1 MKKRFLSVIALMLM
15 LALCLTACGGNGG
28 TETEG
33 EGGEAAPLSVCYVS
47 TSNRGDDIFVD
58 MIYGALERIRDEQG
72 IEIHIVEM
80 DNDASIYESTMLD
93 VCDSGEY
100 DLIVT
105 GFFSMV
111 DPTLVAAEQY
121 PDQKFLVFDTA
132 VDFSSGKYN
141 NVVSVETLQNEGSFL
156 AGALAAMMT
165 TSDIEGMNA
174 DKTIGYVSAFPG
186 AGMDDWLTGY
196 IDGAHWID
204 PEIKILYGYS
214 STFTDTSAA
223 KEVALAQYQLGAD
236 VVFSV
241 EDIAGIGVA
250 EAAIELNGYSIDCN
264 SDLAMKIIETHPE
277 AAKRI
282 VTSMCKDFG
291 TIIYDMV
298 TDYTQDELAF
308 GEHRRYGLADRGVF
322 LADNE
327 IYRGIVTEEMLAKL
341 AEAEEKILS
350 GEIVVSTTIGV
361 DQATYEALIARAQA
375 N

>member
-15 LALCLTACGGNGG
+15 LALCLTACGGKG

-33 EGGEAAPLSVCYVS
+33 EGGEAAPLKVCYVS

-58 MIYGALERIRDEQG
+58 MIYGALERVRDEQG

-80 DNDASIYESTMLD
+80 DNDTSIYESTMLD

-105 GFFSMV
+105 GFFDMV
-111 DPTLVAAEQY
+111 DPSCVAAEQY
-121 PDQKFLVFDTA
+121 PDQKILVFDTA
-132 VDFSSGKYN
+132 MDYTDGKN
-141 NVVSVETLQNEGSFL
+141 ANVVSVETLQNEGSFL

-165 TSDIEGMNA
+165 TSDIEGCNP
-174 DKTIGYVSAFPG
+174 DKTIGYVAAFPG

-204 PEIKILYGYS
+204 PETKIVYGYS

-223 KEVALAQYQLGAD
+223 KEVALAQYQMGAD

-250 EAAIELNGYSIDCN
+250 EAAIEFNGYSIDCN
-264 SDLAMKIIETHPE
+264 SDLAMKIIGTNPE
-277 AAKRI
+277 AANRI

-298 TDYTQDELAF
+298 TDFALGELEF
-308 GEHRRYGLADRGVF
+308 GVHHKYGLADRGVF
-322 LADNE
+322 LADND

>member
-33 EGGEAAPLSVCYVS
+33 EGGAADPLSVCYVS

-250 EAAIELNGYSIDCN
+250 EAAIEFNGYSIDCN
-264 SDLAMKIIETHPE
+264 SDLAMKIIGTNPE
-277 AAKRI
+277 AANRI